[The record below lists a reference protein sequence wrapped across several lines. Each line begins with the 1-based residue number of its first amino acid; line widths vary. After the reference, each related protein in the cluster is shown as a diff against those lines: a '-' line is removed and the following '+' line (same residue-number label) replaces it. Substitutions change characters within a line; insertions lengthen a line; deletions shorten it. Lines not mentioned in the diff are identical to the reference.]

1 MEKRKKKYST
11 GTIIRMVIL
20 YGILALIAIL
30 CVLPV
35 IHVLMASLSNPMK
48 FVSYKGFLF
57 WPVDGDFS
65 VQAYEMLFRNEYF
78 WRSYLNTILYT
89 SASVILG
96 LVISIMAS
104 YALCRKGMLFKRPI
118 LFFILVTMFFN
129 GGMVPFYIVV
139 HGLGLVNTPWAM
151 ILPTCCNALNIVMLR
166 TGMMAIPDSIRE
178 AAEIDGAGPVRVM
191 VQIIVPLC
199 VPFIVVVALFNFVAQ
214 WNSWANASL
223 FLTAEHQ
230 ELYPLQLIMRDIL
243 LYDNRSGI
251 STGSWLPISVFL
263 PGIRMAAV
271 VIASLPL
278 IIAYPFL
285 QKHFEKGMVIG
296 GVKE

>member
-1 MEKRKKKYST
+1 MEKRKKHYPK
-11 GTIIRMVIL
+11 GVIIRSVIL
-20 YGILALIAIL
+20 YGILAVIAIL

-35 IHVLMASLSNPMK
+35 WHVLMASFSDPMK
-48 FVSYKGFLF
+48 YLSFEGFLF
-57 WPVDGDFS
+57 WPLEGDFS
-65 VQAYEMLFRNEYF
+65 VQAYEMLFRNEYL
-78 WRSYLNTILYT
+78 WRSYFNTIFYT
-89 SASVILG
+89 TASVLIG

-104 YALCRKGMLFKRPI
+104 YALCRKGMLLKRPI
-118 LFFILVTMFFN
+118 LFFILITMFFN

-139 HGLGLVNTPWAM
+139 HSLGLVNTVWSM
-151 ILPTCCNALNIVMLR
+151 ILPTCCNALNIIMLR
-166 TGMMAIPDSIRE
+166 TGMLAIPDSIRE

-191 VQIIVPLC
+191 IQIIVPLC

-214 WNSWANASL
+214 WNSWANASM

-251 STGSWLPISVFL
+251 TTGSMLPISVFL

-271 VIASLPL
+271 VVASLPL

-285 QKHFEKGMVIG
+285 QKHFEKGMIIG